1 MQDFIVYK
9 NSRIAF
15 SDVGKG
21 NAIVLLH
28 GFLENSTMWSNISA
42 ELSTKNRVIC
52 IDLLGHGNSECIGYV
67 HTMNDMALAVKE
79 VLKSLRLRKYII
91 IGHSMGG
98 YVSLAFAEKY
108 PKHIKGLCL
117 LNSTAQAD
125 TKERKELRSRAC
137 KIAKT
142 NYNNLIKVSVANL
155 FTSKST
161 TQFIL
166 EIEKVKNEALKTPV
180 QGYIAATKGM
190 QLRENKE
197 AVLQKITKRLIITG
211 KNDPIINY
219 QSIVY
224 ESARTNTPLVTIL
237 GGHMSYVEAKNEVL
251 EAVKEFINF

>member
-79 VLKSLRLRKYII
+79 VLKLLRLRKYII

-125 TKERKELRSRAC
+125 TEERKELRSRAC

-142 NYNNLIKVSVANL
+142 NYNN
-155 FTSKST
+155 
-161 TQFIL
+161 
-166 EIEKVKNEALKTPV
+166 
-180 QGYIAATKGM
+180 
-190 QLRENKE
+190 
-197 AVLQKITKRLIITG
+197 
-211 KNDPIINY
+211 
-219 QSIVY
+219 
-224 ESARTNTPLVTIL
+224 
-237 GGHMSYVEAKNEVL
+237 
-251 EAVKEFINF
+251 